1 VFAITDWEISS
12 EHYHYSRRT
21 TYAQHNDRK
30 VLVNLTKKWSRS
42 KYADLCEKVF
52 YPPNRIAFLRS
63 VNERTSSTC
72 M

>member
-30 VLVNLTKKWSRS
+30 VLVNLTKK
-42 KYADLCEKVF
+42 
-52 YPPNRIAFLRS
+52 
-63 VNERTSSTC
+63 
-72 M
+72 